1 MTVREPLEL
10 VAELE
15 EVLGIDAYPMN
26 WPMGMGRNLI
36 GLYDL
41 YNERVE
47 LRGNDEEEED
57 IFIPLDEDG
66 EAQGEHTFKESSI
79 YSQALEDAQLLHEA
93 GNEFDLDKIA
103 NGKLTPVF
111 FGSV

>member
-1 MTVREPLEL
+1 
-10 VAELE
+10 
-15 EVLGIDAYPMN
+15 
-26 WPMGMGRNLI
+26 MGMGRNLI

-66 EAQGEHTFKESSI
+66 EAKV
-79 YSQALEDAQLLHEA
+79 Y
-93 GNEFDLDKIA
+93 
-103 NGKLTPVF
+103 V
-111 FGSV
+111 